1 MCGNVLYLEPE
12 VVLSF
17 VRHFAVVVT
26 DVALSDQAV
35 DGPLVGVGA
44 VPQRPA
50 VVQAEL
56 VLRRRREAVA
66 PGVEI
71 KRRDG

>member
-1 MCGNVLYLEPE
+1 MSHLEPE
-12 VVLSF
+12 VVLGL
-17 VRHFAVVVT
+17 VRHLTVVVA
-26 DVALSDQAV
+26 DVTLSDQAV

-56 VLRRRREAVA
+56 VLRRWREA
-66 PGVEI
+66 GGRE
-71 KRRDG
+71 RRDG